1 MENIFHFSQLYICCC
16 VVFPHVSADKKT
28 WDARWW
34 FISLNLKHKL
44 ATFSNL
50 ALTVE
55 IVFLNLVNNTSTASH
70 FGPNEI
76 CFICPKLRLL
86 STPQIVFVC
95 FSFFNSSSKK
105 TLLSYTMYS
114 FALIFTIGCASV
126 HLFTHRI
133 WTASVLWMKW
143 SCWKVYVVT
152 VQSFGISNKCCS
164 WFNGFCLRRLIG
176 QAYSLPVPLQK
187 HSWQKKKKK
196 KLPQFK
202 VHDCHLHFTIT
213 EILLVPVIVFCL
225 TWQVKKTQKGK
236 SKPP

>member
-1 MENIFHFSQLYICCC
+1 MVIYKFKNIFETQISH
-16 VVFPHVSADKKT
+16 VFQSGSHC
-28 WDARWW
+28 W
-34 FISLNLKHKL
+34 NC
-44 ATFSNL
+44 
-50 ALTVE
+50 
-55 IVFLNLVNNTSTASH
+55 FLNLVNNTSTASH

-105 TLLSYTMYS
+105 TLVSYTMYS
-114 FALIFTIGCASV
+114 FAFIFTIGCASV

-152 VQSFGISNKCCS
+152 GQSFGISNKCCS

-187 HSWQKKKKK
+187 HSWQKKKT
-196 KLPQFK
+196 PS
-202 VHDCHLHFTIT
+202 V
-213 EILLVPVIVFCL
+213 
-225 TWQVKKTQKGK
+225 
-236 SKPP
+236 